1 MYQQMPAE
9 LETQAEHIANGL
21 NDRYGATARL
31 QAAICACQAIDEH
44 DLEACQL
51 WRKVLDLLDVRE
63 AGTMTRN

>member
-1 MYQQMPAE
+1 MYQLQHAE
-9 LETQAEHIANGL
+9 LDTQAETIANGL
-21 NDRYGATARL
+21 NDRYGAGARL

-63 AGTMTRN
+63 ADTLSRN